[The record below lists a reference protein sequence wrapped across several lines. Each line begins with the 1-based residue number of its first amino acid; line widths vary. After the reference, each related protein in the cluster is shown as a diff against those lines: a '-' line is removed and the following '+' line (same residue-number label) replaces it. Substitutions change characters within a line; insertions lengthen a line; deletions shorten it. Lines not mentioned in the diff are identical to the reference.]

1 MTDKEKRL
9 DIHNRY
15 TLTLAEREI
24 IQEGTEN
31 YNILSKLAKL
41 ILDEYANNDDIR
53 YGFRLYGS
61 KYHIVKL
68 SYTEK
73 Y

>member
-1 MTDKEKRL
+1 MTDKEKRS
-9 DIHNRY
+9 DIRNRY
-15 TLTLAEREI
+15 MLTLAEREI
-24 IQEGTEN
+24 TQKGTEN

-41 ILDEYANNDDIR
+41 ILDEYVNNDDIR

-61 KYHIVKL
+61 KYYIVKL